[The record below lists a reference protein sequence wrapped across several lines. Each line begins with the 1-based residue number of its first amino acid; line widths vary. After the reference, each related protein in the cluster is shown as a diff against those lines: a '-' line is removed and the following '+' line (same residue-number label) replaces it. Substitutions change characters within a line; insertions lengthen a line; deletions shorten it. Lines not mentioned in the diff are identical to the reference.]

1 MKKKILLMLAIAL
14 GITQT
19 TQAQVI
25 TTVDC
30 DLMNLVVNV
39 SDTDYV
45 QLYHPGHYL
54 THPRPENHIAWEITD
69 TQGNIIAQDTLVD
82 ESGFGFYH
90 NIPITDTIN
99 VSAHLC
105 NDSAIHN
112 GYPVNCLIEDQL
124 YWEVTEIIPGVFTGR
139 WEFINGNVG
148 VDMNSILGVD
158 DIVLVNKKLI
168 KIVDILGREIKKT
181 NQPMF
186 YLYDDGTV
194 EKKIILE

>member
-14 GITQT
+14 WLTQT

-139 WEFINGNVG
+139 WEFIHGNVG

-194 EKKIILE
+194 EKKIILK